1 MLNRFKFE
9 KIEEQDCFG
18 HGAIN
23 TLYFPVTDSEDF
35 PQGIRQKAEEIIDRI
50 VHTYELDISKLCLC
64 ARMVV
69 YSDRDGKWV
78 DEISVVMS
86 DCSAF
91 DDTWIEED
99 YSIGYDDSLYEPFK
113 AYVMKRLEEILFQC

>member
-1 MLNRFKFE
+1 MISNYRFE

-35 PQGIRQKAEEIIDRI
+35 PQEIRKKTEEVIDRI
-50 VHTYELDISKLCLC
+50 VHTHELDISKLCLC
-64 ARMVV
+64 ARMVI
-69 YSDRDGKWV
+69 GKWSN
-78 DEISVVMS
+78 EISVVIS

-91 DDTWIEED
+91 DDTWIEEE
-99 YSIGYDDSLYEPFK
+99 YIIGRDDSLYEPFK
-113 AYVMKRLEEILFQC
+113 AYVMKRLGEILFQC